1 MDALL
6 QLPRGKDAAE
16 TIQGLW
22 HGHRVRQR
30 VLRGGKPCCSALIA
44 DCLVRKLQPHQL
56 LGVRWLY
63 KAATRGGGILA
74 DDPGL
79 GKTLQAIATIEA
91 LISSGW
97 ARRVLVVAPANL
109 LANWQVEFR
118 RWLGKTPAALN
129 IVVAGAGE
137 AGLCD
142 KLKFSQLAAPMDDAG
157 PRSHMLLLTSYESL
171 ASHGEPLRASIGVD
185 LAVVDEA
192 HRARNLGKQAVALI
206 GVQARARLLLT
217 ATVLPNNLDELY
229 NVVTIAAPGQLGT
242 RADFREDFAAPI
254 EAGRALGASA
264 ADVADAKDA
273 SDLLSEISGKVMLRR
288 TNEELARG
296 LPAKTTMLGVCR
308 PTELQRAL
316 HGALQAETVE
326 KALVRLELIRAV
338 HLTPCKLELG
348 SRVGRLLLRRA
359 VAKMPESPA
368 ERLSL
373 SGKMQA
379 CKALLGSVL
388 DSTAD
393 RVVVVT
399 SSKPAAKDVR
409 HGLHG
414 RCAVRLGH

>member
-97 ARRVLVVAPANL
+97 ARRVFVVAPANL
-109 LANWQVEFR
+109 LANWQEEFR

-296 LPAKTTMLGVCR
+296 LPAKTTMLVVCR

-316 HGALQAETVE
+316 QSLEARGFPPPMWHRAALHRTPRTAAVGFRTISAAEAAT
-326 KALVRLELIRAV
+326 IRR
-338 HLTPCKLELG
+338 TP
-348 SRVGRLLLRRA
+348 SGRRPTSSTRPRCSSTRSA
-359 VAKMPESPA
+359 SPCGPA
-368 ERLSL
+368 RGVSCHNPYPL
-373 SGKMQA
+373 SGH
-379 CKALLGSVL
+379 
-388 DSTAD
+388 T
-393 RVVVVT
+393 
-399 SSKPAAKDVR
+399 VR
-409 HGLHG
+409 GTG
-414 RCAVRLGH
+414 

>member
-97 ARRVLVVAPANL
+97 ARRVFVVAPANL
-109 LANWQVEFR
+109 LANWQEEFR

-192 HRARNLGKQAVALI
+192 HRARQ
-206 GVQARARLLLT
+206 
-217 ATVLPNNLDELY
+217 Y
-229 NVVTIAAPGQLGT
+229 
-242 RADFREDFAAPI
+242 
-254 EAGRALGASA
+254 
-264 ADVADAKDA
+264 
-273 SDLLSEISGKVMLRR
+273 
-288 TNEELARG
+288 
-296 LPAKTTMLGVCR
+296 
-308 PTELQRAL
+308 
-316 HGALQAETVE
+316 
-326 KALVRLELIRAV
+326 
-338 HLTPCKLELG
+338 LG
-348 SRVGRLLLRRA
+348 SDDQKRN
-359 VAKMPESPA
+359 
-368 ERLSL
+368 
-373 SGKMQA
+373 
-379 CKALLGSVL
+379 
-388 DSTAD
+388 
-393 RVVVVT
+393 VVVVRCFRGAGVIGIECDVK
-399 SSKPAAKDVR
+399 SKCNGQCASPRSGA
-409 HGLHG
+409 G
-414 RCAVRLGH
+414 RGGGSIGTCYERSVHQVTGRDGADFWVLWVQLGR